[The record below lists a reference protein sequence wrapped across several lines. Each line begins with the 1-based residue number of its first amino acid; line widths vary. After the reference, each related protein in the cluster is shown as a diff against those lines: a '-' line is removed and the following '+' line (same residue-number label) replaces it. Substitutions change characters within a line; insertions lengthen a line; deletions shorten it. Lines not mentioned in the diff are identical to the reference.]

1 VRAAASG
8 ASAPDTGSAER
19 GGRVLPAAG
28 LAHFFART
36 VRWKKQGLEV
46 VSEWSVLERMN
57 CKGVCVRWKA
67 VWSETEHGCNHMD
80 LQGGKRHIP

>member
-1 VRAAASG
+1 MLVTETERSMKPVRCVRAAASG

-36 VRWKKQGLEV
+36 VRWKKQGPEIINA
-46 VSEWSVLERMN
+46 WSVLKRMN
-57 CKGVCVRWKA
+57 EKGVSVRW
-67 VWSETEHGCNHMD
+67 
-80 LQGGKRHIP
+80 